1 MTEELT
7 KIANYYGYVAQK
19 DMAIEEMAEL
29 IKALNK
35 HKRAKTDDEKE
46 KAYEHIVEEI
56 ADVEIMLEQ
65 LKWILSC
72 QLAVEDVKKQ
82 KIARQ
87 LERIEKER
95 KENDE
100 SCDID
105 WKNN

>member
-1 MTEELT
+1 MTEDLV
-7 KIANYYGYVAQK
+7 KIADHYGYAPQK

-35 HKRAKTDDEKE
+35 YSRAKTDDDMDL
-46 KAYEHIVEEI
+46 ALNNVIEEI

-65 LKWILSC
+65 LKWLLSC
-72 QLAVEDVKKQ
+72 QIAVEYAKNM

-95 KENDE
+95 KENNE
-100 SCDID
+100 
-105 WKNN
+105 

>member
-1 MTEELT
+1 MTEDLV
-7 KIANYYGYVAQK
+7 KIADHYGYTAQK

-29 IKALNK
+29 TQALIKDT
-35 HKRAKTDDEKE
+35 RAKTDDEKE

-65 LKWILSC
+65 LKWLLSC
-72 QLAVEDVKKQ
+72 QFAVEDAKNM

-95 KENDE
+95 IKDNE
-100 SCDID
+100 
-105 WKNN
+105 